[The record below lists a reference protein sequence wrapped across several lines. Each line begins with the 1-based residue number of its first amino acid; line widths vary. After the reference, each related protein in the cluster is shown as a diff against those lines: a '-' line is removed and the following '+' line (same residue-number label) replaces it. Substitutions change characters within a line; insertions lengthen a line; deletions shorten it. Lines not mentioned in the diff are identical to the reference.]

1 VRRNN
6 ASAPLLVGE
15 RSGFT
20 RAVGM
25 SEVFI
30 LGAGF
35 SKAISDAMP
44 VTNALT
50 ALIQKQL
57 EDEHVSVP
65 SSVLLDFGVD
75 LEGWLS
81 FLATDQPWLDRQE
94 NLRNQ
99 ALFLDASRILGE
111 ALWQRQ
117 NGALADPMPEWLG
130 RLVMHW
136 HRTRATVVTFN
147 YDNLVEKAAS
157 EALRSV
163 ETSFFHTA
171 LRPVPI
177 PSAMS
182 RHGGVVGAGEVETF
196 SLVKLHGSL
205 DWIYSGSPDFYGEMI
220 FSVNLANSWS
230 PDTPTPASVA
240 FDKQR
245 LIVPPTSGKNVFMN
259 HETIRAQWRFARQQI
274 ERAKKIHLI
283 GYSLPATDMM
293 ARTMLTVSSGPPQQK
308 GELVVVNPD
317 ESIMQRLTGVTYRPP
332 HYWADL
338 HRWLDELVEAEEA
351 AQEMPTD
358 GGTG

>member
-1 VRRNN
+1 MLP
-6 ASAPLLVGE
+6 AGQEKESELHYG
-15 RSGFT
+15 G
-20 RAVGM
+20 
-25 SEVFI
+25 EVFI

-57 EDEHVSVP
+57 EDEHVPVP

-75 LEGWLS
+75 LEAWLS

-117 NGALADPMPEWLG
+117 NAVLAEPMPDWLG
-130 RLVMHW
+130 RLAKHW
-136 HRTRATVVTFN
+136 HRTRATIVTFN

-157 EALRSV
+157 ESV
-163 ETSFFHTA
+163 RHIESDFFYTG

-182 RHGGVVGAGEVETF
+182 RHGGVLGAGEVETF

-220 FSVNLANSWS
+220 FSVNLANSWC
-230 PDTPTPASVA
+230 PDTDAGDVA
-240 FDKQR
+240 FDKHR
-245 LIVPPTSGKNVFMN
+245 LIVPPTASKNVF
-259 HETIRAQWRFARQQI
+259 
-274 ERAKKIHLI
+274 
-283 GYSLPATDMM
+283 
-293 ARTMLTVSSGPPQQK
+293 
-308 GELVVVNPD
+308 
-317 ESIMQRLTGVTYRPP
+317 
-332 HYWADL
+332 
-338 HRWLDELVEAEEA
+338 
-351 AQEMPTD
+351 
-358 GGTG
+358 